1 MKVIIN
7 NINIYHIHD
16 IKFNGGNNSFNIN
29 SDKIGDADLSKFYP
43 TVVVNENINNNDH
56 PLIAQ
61 LEACILQS
69 EREKKQLLDQLHNES
84 NDNL

>member
-29 SDKIGDADLSKFYP
+29 SDKMDDADLSKFSP
-43 TVVVNENINNNDH
+43 AVIVNENINNNDH

-61 LEACILQS
+61 LEARILQS
-69 EREKKQLLDQLHNES
+69 EREKKQLLDRLHYDS
-84 NDNL
+84 K

>member
-16 IKFNGGNNSFNIN
+16 NKCIINGNNFKAYNGKM
-29 SDKIGDADLSKFYP
+29 DDADFSGFTP
-43 TVVVNENINNNDH
+43 HIVVNDNEDH

-61 LEACILQS
+61 LEARILQS
-69 EREKKQLLDQLHNES
+69 EHEKRELLEKLNGNS
-84 NDNL
+84 K

>member
-29 SDKIGDADLSKFYP
+29 SDKMDDADLSKFSP
-43 TVVVNENINNNDH
+43 AVIVNENINNNDH

-61 LEACILQS
+61 LEARILQS
-69 EREKKQLLDQLHNES
+69 EREKKQLLDRLHYDS
-84 NDNL
+84 KW

>member
-16 IKFNGGNNSFNIN
+16 NKFNGGYNSFNAN
-29 SDKIGDADLSKFYP
+29 SDKMDDVDSSKFSLA
-43 TVVVNENINNNDH
+43 VVVNDDINNNDH

-61 LEACILQS
+61 LEARILQS
-69 EREKKQLLDQLHNES
+69 EREIKELLDRLHHDSE
-84 NDNL
+84 

>member
-16 IKFNGGNNSFNIN
+16 NKCIINGNNFKARNG
-29 SDKIGDADLSKFYP
+29 KIDDADFSGF
-43 TVVVNENINNNDH
+43 TAHIVVNDNPGH

-61 LEACILQS
+61 LEARILESDQ
-69 EREKKQLLDQLHNES
+69 EKRELLEKLNCES
-84 NDNL
+84 K